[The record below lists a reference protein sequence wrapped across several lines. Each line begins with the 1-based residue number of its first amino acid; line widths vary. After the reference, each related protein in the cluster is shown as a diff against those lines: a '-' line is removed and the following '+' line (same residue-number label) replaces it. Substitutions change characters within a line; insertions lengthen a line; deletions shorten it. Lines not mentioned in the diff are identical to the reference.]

1 MVTHSVL
8 YYCTTHSVLLYYVLY
23 CLLHTGMC
31 RTAAEALDFYGIGL
45 GFRLVSGLGGSW
57 VTRTRTTDTFCTTE
71 DMCRTAAEALDVYG
85 VGLGF
90 WLV

>member
-1 MVTHSVL
+1 MAAIHCKAGKGRTGLMIVCYL
-8 YYCTTHSVLLYYVLY
+8 I
-23 CLLHTGMC
+23 HTGMC